1 METIIYDTKTGRII
15 PLGEAQALFQGQTD
29 ARSSLGIVNKR
40 QFLDIK
46 DGKITNIQDLD
57 GFASVIPQDKVVDV
71 FTEIVQRH
79 HYEVKNGIKPRT
91 VVPKEELDNIVK
103 EFSLK
108 QFGKYETSS
117 DVIID
122 KSAKERETKQR
133 QEKISK
139 LVKRRKRIIKAVKKI
154 TIATLTT
161 AMVAGA
167 TLGYTYC
174 EKLQKKAKEAY
185 DKLKESHCFIKN
197 EPEEGKT
204 LVALY
209 DDTQLYGE
217 PNPNYSPITQ
227 DSYDSLYNELLL
239 QGYNDKSSVICLSSL
254 TPYFNGEDYT
264 DDVSFKDKID
274 YVFDLDKLDLNR

>member
-15 PLGEAQALFQGQTD
+15 PLEEAQALFQGQTD
-29 ARSSLGIVNKR
+29 ARSSLGIINKR

-46 DGKITNIQDLD
+46 DGKITNVQELD

-91 VVPKEELDNIVK
+91 IVPKDELDNIVK

-108 QFGKYETSS
+108 QFGKFESGS

-122 KSAKERETKQR
+122 TSAEERENRQR
-133 QEKISK
+133 QEKIK
-139 LVKRRKRIIKAVKKI
+139 KQLERKKRVIKTIKKVS
-154 TIATLTT
+154 IATITT

-167 TLGYTYC
+167 TLGYAYC
-174 EKLQKKAKEAY
+174 EKLNEKSNEAY

-209 DDTQLYGE
+209 DDTELYGE

-227 DSYDSLYNELLL
+227 DSYDTLHHELVL
-239 QGYNDKSSVICLSSL
+239 QGYTDEASTICLTNL
-254 TPYFNGEDYT
+254 IPYFNCKDYT

-274 YVFDLDKLDLNR
+274 FVFDLDKLKLNK